1 MFFASFS
8 RPFPSS
14 LSSPSCPF
22 FPFPLTD
29 LLIRLGDSSSS
40 SKVFSIIAIMMI
52 NTSALRLRSALAR
65 SPSVIAAPLA
75 AVAPLPS
82 SACRSLSS
90 SSSSSS
96 SSLFSSPSSS
106 SSPVSSASAF
116 ARSPRTF
123 ASLHRPIAST
133 ASSGL
138 SSSRWIQSRNMASE
152 IPKIK
157 VKNPVVELDGDEV
170 GLVCMFGPLNGAKKY
185 WKESRTWPV
194 PPFL

>member
-1 MFFASFS
+1 
-8 RPFPSS
+8 
-14 LSSPSCPF
+14 
-22 FPFPLTD
+22 
-29 LLIRLGDSSSS
+29 
-40 SKVFSIIAIMMI
+40 MMI

-65 SPSVIAAPLA
+65 SSSVIAAPLA

-96 SSLFSSPSSS
+96 SLFSSPSSSS

-170 GLVCMFGPLNGAKKY
+170 GLVCISARSIEPRSTGRNPAHGRCRPFYSFPPNGLLPSVAHVSWPPLRQRG
-185 WKESRTWPV
+185 ERRRSLP
-194 PPFL
+194 